1 MASTPATG
9 TRAKSGA
16 RRPPPVL
23 GRRVLIRR
31 VSVAAFVLAAGIG
44 AAMHLRSRLDDDARS
59 NAAKALP
66 VAATPALATS
76 LPPAPAAPASA
87 KAVPLPAIES
97 RPLSIPELLAGNSM
111 DWRVARLRENRQ
123 ILVIEFPNLA
133 EQGAAMNR
141 LAALLEKA
149 GTPRE
154 RVLSDSELA
163 TLIARSGDN
172 AQTFY
177 GGHDYEGAALARFFR
192 LAETQRQALN
202 LQEQRLRRVLV
213 QTGLLSEGVPGPVA
227 KGIQAVITFTAVQAD
242 DPTTPADETV
252 DERRRDSVLRHE
264 LSHGRFFTRPAYRE
278 HCRRFWRGAL
288 TTIQREAIRTYLA
301 KLGYDRSNEELM
313 LNEAQALLMHTPDT
327 RAFVADSVG
336 ISPGELAA
344 LRRRFWHDAPPDSAE
359 P

>member
-1 MASTPATG
+1 M
-9 TRAKSGA
+9 
-16 RRPPPVL
+16 L

-44 AAMHLRSRLDDDARS
+44 AAMHLRSRLDDHVLS
-59 NAAKALP
+59 NTAMPMPMP
-66 VAATPALATS
+66 VAATPALATMP
-76 LPPAPAAPASA
+76 PPAPAGPAPA
-87 KAVPLPAIES
+87 KAPPLSPIES
-97 RPLSIPELLAGNSM
+97 SPLSISELLAGNSS

-149 GTPRE
+149 GTPRD
-154 RVLSDSELA
+154 RVLSDGELA
-163 TLIARSGDN
+163 ALIARNGDN

-177 GGHDYEGAALARFFR
+177 GGHDYESAAMARFFR
-192 LAETQRQALN
+192 LATAQRQALN
-202 LQEQRLRRVLV
+202 LQEQRLLQVLV
-213 QTGLLSEGVPGPVA
+213 QTGLLSEEVAGPVA
-227 KGIQAVITFTAVQAD
+227 NGPQALITFTAIQAD
-242 DPTTPADETV
+242 DPTSPADETV

-264 LSHGRFFTRPAYRE
+264 FSHGRYFTRPAYRE
-278 HCRRFWRGAL
+278 HCRKFWRVAL

-327 RAFVADSVG
+327 RAFDAATVG
-336 ISPGELAA
+336 IAPGELAA
-344 LRRRFWHDAPPDSAE
+344 LRRRFWKDAPRDSAE